1 MLKHHVFYSTV
12 SQNTLQDEVG
22 YENETRPNGMFCH
35 QLWYRRLCGLVHVL
49 HIVLTRTLT
58 KVQERDVSVH
68 EDLARLCADE
78 GYKRAS
84 LVPT

>member
-1 MLKHHVFYSTV
+1 MLKHHFVHSAV
-12 SQNTLQDEVG
+12 SHSTLQGELG
-22 YENETRPNGMFCH
+22 CENEARPNGMFCH
-35 QLWYRRLCGLVHVL
+35 ELWYRCLCGLVHVL